1 MHISAMG
8 SSANL
13 LDTSLALVP
22 DLSAILGHDVESLQ
36 LSMEIEDES
45 QLDTP
50 SEELG
55 INAAGTAE
63 QTLLERQLAILQ
75 TYTDSV
81 PYECESVEVMNDKL
95 KGIVEKIILC
105 AKVGDWVSLSHA
117 SNGLQWYE
125 TSC

>member
-1 MHISAMG
+1 MG